1 MISRACASALPSAAL
16 APRVVATKTFSAK
29 RRDRAMSSSKRSVAP
44 ARGARVVVL
53 PRRRRS
59 SLVVASAG
67 APSDVEDATASTET
81 AAASE
86 NASEYVLDESDD
98 GVKTLSK
105 TSTAVDDDD
114 DDVDPAVDAA
124 RARSL
129 KTGTG
134 LVIGASASLVALAL
148 GLSAGAV
155 VEGLEQIPLLSGFEV
170 RSIPSFTLTRPFKAP
185 RGSAFEKTRDPFQRN
200 ETDRRTKPD
209 KKRNTSIDT
218 SAGSARRRGV
228 RLLRA
233 KVPLELHHRRGT
245 REVPSSA
252 HPVLQRGH
260 RRRVRR
266 GKARA
271 DRSGTRRANSRRV
284 MFFTPPPLGFNARSI
299 ASVPFN

>member
-29 RRDRAMSSSKRSVAP
+29 RRDRVSPSSKRSVAP

-114 DDVDPAVDAA
+114 DVDPAVDAA

-155 VEGLEQIPLLSGFEV
+155 VEGLEQIPLLQGFEV

>member
-29 RRDRAMSSSKRSVAP
+29 RRERVSPSSKRSVAP
-44 ARGARVVVL
+44 ARGGRVVVL

-67 APSDVEDATASTET
+67 APSDGEDATASTET

-105 TSTAVDDDD
+105 TSTAVDDD